1 MRECRFANIWPA
13 VLLDGQGATMV
24 EYSIM
29 LAAIAAVSIG
39 IILTLGLNVVDLFV
53 VPGF

>member
-1 MRECRFANIWPA
+1 MRPA
-13 VLLDGQGATMV
+13 GLLADSGATMV

-39 IILTLGLNVVDLFV
+39 AILMLGGVVTTLFV
-53 VPGF
+53 VPGI